1 MGNPVAND
9 NITSVL
15 LIRPFLGILN
25 LFDLIDNV
33 TFGGNVLGYVCIQIC
48 M

>member
-9 NITSVL
+9 NMKSVL
-15 LIRPFLGILN
+15 LISPFLGILN
-25 LFDLIDNV
+25 LFDLIGNV
-33 TFGGNVLGYVCIQIC
+33 MFGGDVLEDVCIQIC